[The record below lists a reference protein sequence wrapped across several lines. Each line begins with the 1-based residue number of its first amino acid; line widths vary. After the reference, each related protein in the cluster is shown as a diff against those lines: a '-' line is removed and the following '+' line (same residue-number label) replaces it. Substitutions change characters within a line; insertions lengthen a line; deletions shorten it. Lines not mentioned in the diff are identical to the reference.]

1 MYPRNL
7 NNKSRVKKKNTVTVT
22 MLYTHVFF
30 TTLSSGANDEY
41 MKDHIFELW
50 RKIILSSGL
59 VTVIRME
66 KLGKYVTKRIRD
78 VKTIKS

>member
-50 RKIILSSGL
+50 RKIIISCGL

>member
-7 NNKSRVKKKNTVTVT
+7 NNKSRVKKNTVT